1 MAEVPNQNPSGR
13 NGSEDPNDPGRRPRS
28 YTGYVLVVLILV
40 ITVLVVRKSIGEPSK
55 VSYPQFVKLALEG
68 KVESVEIRKNTAEIE
83 YKENE
88 GDRGQK
94 GTVAIPEHYMTEKA
108 RDFEEMAALGR
119 QAVRRADT
127 DVDALY
133 VHFKQIADGEIEPDF
148 AVYKRYVFQVGGV
161 SKLLVKMS
169 RPAFG
174 ATPGVHYQNTP
185 EAYLFEDTHEI
196 TVPAGPDTTDVRKVS
211 VSFDDLLLATNTVQY
226 NARLGLPAP
235 SDLTV
240 EVWTSPD
247 GTVTWAE
254 GETIWQTLVVT
265 LLPWLL
271 IIAFLWFF
279 VFRQMR
285 SGGVGGNVLSFGRS
299 RAKMANK
306 ERSKVTFKD
315 VAGVDEAKQEVAE
328 IVEFLKNPKQFAR
341 LGGRTP
347 RGVLQNGSPGTG
359 KTLLAKAIAGEAD
372 VPFFSISGSDFV
384 EMFVG
389 VGASRVRDLFKQAR
403 DNAPCII
410 FLDEIDAVGRRRG
423 AGLGGGHDEREQT
436 LNAILVEMDGF
447 DTETGIIVI
456 AATNRVDVLDPAL
469 LRPGRFDRQIN
480 VDLPDL
486 KGREAILAVHA
497 KKVRMHPSVDLEKI
511 GRGTPGFSG
520 AELEAVVNEAAI
532 LATLAKK
539 DYVYEEDLEEARDR
553 VRWGRAKT
561 SRIMD
566 ESDKRVT
573 AYHEAGHAITAYFR
587 EKADP
592 LHKVTIIP
600 RGPALGVTMFLPERD
615 RYGMTRGQI
624 EAYLEVCFGG
634 RVAEEIFCG
643 DITSGAAND
652 IKQATGLARR
662 MVQEWGMADGV
673 GPINYDD
680 HEENPFLG
688 RDIGRQTR
696 LSDATAQKIDA
707 EIERIIDAAYRR
719 CRELIEVKRAEVE
732 LLAEALLTYETLER
746 EEIDGLLS
754 GTSIE
759 EVRARVAR
767 NRSSFETDAKPARPA
782 PKPDPRPEP
791 DLPPGLA
798 GEGAH

>member
-1 MAEVPNQNPSGR
+1 MSDRPNPPSGPD
-13 NGSEDPNDPGRRPRS
+13 GSEDPNRRPRS

-40 ITVLVVRKSIGEPSK
+40 ITVLVVRKSIGEPEK
-55 VSYPQFVKLALEG
+55 LNYPAFVKLALEG
-68 KVESVEIRKNTAEIE
+68 RVESVEIRKNTAEV
-83 YKENE
+83 KV
-88 GDRGQK
+88 RGK
-94 GTVAIPEHYMTEKA
+94 SGKKPEIATVAIPERYMTDKA
-108 RDFEEMAALGR
+108 RDFEEMAAMGR
-119 QAVRRADT
+119 QASQRDEEDLAPIYARFLEINQGAD
-127 DVDALY
+127 
-133 VHFKQIADGEIEPDF
+133 PDF
-148 AVYKRYVFQVGGV
+148 AVYKRYIFQVGGV
-161 SKLLVKMS
+161 SKMLVKMT
-169 RPAFG
+169 RPRFG
-174 ATPGVHYQNTP
+174 TETAGAEYQRPP
-185 EAYLFEDTHEI
+185 EAFLFEDTNIEVSDP
-196 TVPAGPDTTDVRKVS
+196 TAGGAMKVVP
-211 VSFDDLLLATNTVQY
+211 VSFDQLLFATNTADF
-226 NARLGLPAP
+226 NASRGLAAP
-235 SDLTV
+235 VDNTV
-240 EVWTSPD
+240 EVWTD
-247 GTVTWAE
+247 KDATVTWAE
-254 GETIWQTLVVT
+254 GESLWQTLVIS
-265 LLPWLL
+265 LLPWVL

-285 SGGVGGNVLSFGRS
+285 GGGVGGNVLSFGRS
-299 RAKMANK
+299 RAKIMNK
-306 ERSKVTFKD
+306 EKSKITMAD
-315 VAGVDEAKQEVAE
+315 VAGVEEAKQEVGE
-328 IVEFLKNPKQFAR
+328 IVEFLKNPKRFTR

-347 RGVLQNGSPGTG
+347 RGVLLNGPPGTG

-403 DNAPCII
+403 DSSPCII

-447 DTETGIIVI
+447 ETDTGIIVI

-480 VDLPDL
+480 VGLPDV
-486 KGREAILAVHA
+486 KGREAILGVHA
-497 KKVRMHPSVDLEKI
+497 KKIRMHPSVDFGKI
-511 GRGTPGFSG
+511 ARGTPGFSG
-520 AELEAVVNEAAI
+520 AELEAVCNEAAI
-532 LATLAKK
+532 LATMAKK
-539 DYVYEEDLEEARDR
+539 DYVYEEDLDEARDR

-566 ESDKRVT
+566 DSDQRVT
-573 AYHEAGHAITAYFR
+573 AYHEAGHAITAHLN

-615 RYGMTRGQI
+615 RYGMSRGEI

-662 MVQEWGMADGV
+662 MVLEWGMADSV

-680 HEENPFLG
+680 QEENPFLG

-696 LSDATAQKIDA
+696 YSEATAEKIDA
-707 EIERIIDAAYRR
+707 EVSKIIDDAYRA
-719 CRELIEVKRAEVE
+719 CRELLESNRDKVEV
-732 LLAEALLTYETLER
+732 LAEALLRYETLDR
-746 EEIDGLLS
+746 EEIEGLLNGVS
-754 GTSIE
+754 VE
-759 EVRARVAR
+759 ETREQEAQQRKDLESDTPV
-767 NRSSFETDAKPARPA
+767 T
-782 PKPDPRPEP
+782 PKPTPTPDPQPEP
-791 DLPPGLA
+791 DFPSGLA
-798 GEGAH
+798 GEGAG